1 MASMTPVIQLY
12 QSFINDNGRH
22 QDGRCENYDVAKLI
36 CLIIV
41 FIMAHMR
48 NHNLAVTDPA
58 KFNTLQI
65 NGLSLIGSG

>member
-1 MASMTPVIQLY
+1 MASMTPVIELY

-48 NHNLAVTDPA
+48 NHKLAVT
-58 KFNTLQI
+58 KFNTSQI
-65 NGLSLIGSG
+65 SGLSLISSG